1 MKIKTFIKLLSVMI
15 LLVTPALVSCSLINP
30 KPVEEEEVEV
40 SPERPEPQE
49 TQESTEIEVDE
60 GNEGSF

>member
-1 MKIKTFIKLLSVMI
+1 MKNIAKTIMIMLLLCV
-15 LLVTPALVSCSLINP
+15 PALTSCSLINP
-30 KPVEEEEVEV
+30 KPAEAEEVEV

-60 GNEGSF
+60 GSEGSF